1 MMNITDFE
9 KFGIKLL
16 GDKLRVQGVLEGD
29 EEMENSNFKINKAS
43 EKEFLN

>member
-16 GDKLRVQGVLEGD
+16 GDKLRVQGVLEGR
-29 EEMENSNFKINKAS
+29 EFKFQNK
-43 EKEFLN
+43 

>member
-16 GDKLRVQGVLEGD
+16 GDKLRLQGVLKGD
-29 EEMENSNFKINKAS
+29 EEMKREFKFQNK
-43 EKEFLN
+43 

>member
-16 GDKLRVQGVLEGD
+16 GDKLRVKGVLEGD
-29 EEMENSNFKINKAS
+29 EEMKREFKFQNK
-43 EKEFLN
+43 